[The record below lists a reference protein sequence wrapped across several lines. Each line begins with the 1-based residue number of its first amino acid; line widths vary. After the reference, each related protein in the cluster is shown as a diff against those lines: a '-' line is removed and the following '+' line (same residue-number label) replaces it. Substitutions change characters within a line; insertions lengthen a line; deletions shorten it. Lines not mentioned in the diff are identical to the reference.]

1 MHEESLSILKIKEDL
16 EEFALEFVGDEK
28 QFIYFN
34 SGKIIHDAIWGTHFF
49 EPYELSIISLP
60 IFQRLRQVSQ
70 MGFVNYIYP
79 SARHTRFEHSLGV
92 TIVANK
98 LFHYAKKERD
108 STLLDENDL
117 RHIRIAGLLHDIGHG
132 LFSHTSEEVYGY
144 MFYELIEQE
153 FEEDNVNPKPHE
165 FLSYLLIKTDS
176 FRKFFQWLQRKYRLT
191 IDSDRIANIIIGLP
205 QSEESRYKVSFING
219 SFDADKLDYFYRDSR
234 FSGIPVQLDLD
245 RLFNVMSIS
254 DLSKVSCDPSG
265 VLIRDLTI
273 GLSGVTCLEQ
283 IIFNKMILLSTIY
296 HHQKVKA
303 CDCMFKGA
311 LEYIKEK
318 GLEIHFKNKSCKF
331 INPIDFITLTDID
344 FFAEGSRTKE
354 KLLHDLIHNILYRRI
369 LKRALVISKR
379 TIEGDLN
386 QILSTRVNR
395 HQKEQE
401 LREVARQITELAGNP
416 CTPYEVW
423 IDIPKAPSF
432 KEAATTYVRT
442 KKNNP
447 NEDLQRLE
455 EFFPLKQWEEN
466 YEIHK
471 LKGHIFCPE
480 HCLDKITKAAKE
492 VFREKYNISFKGDAV
507 VYNN

>member
-1 MHEESLSILKIKEDL
+1 MESLSISKIKEDL
-16 EEFALEFVGDEK
+16 EKFALEFVGDEK
-28 QFIYFN
+28 QFIDYS

-98 LFHYAKKERD
+98 LFQYAKKEHG
-108 STLLDENDL
+108 SSLLDDNDL

-132 LFSHTSEEVYGY
+132 LFSHTSEEAYGY
-144 MFYELIEQE
+144 MLDEIIEQE
-153 FEEDNVNPKPHE
+153 FENVNVDPKPHE

-176 FRKFFQWLQRKYRLT
+176 FRKFFRWLKRKYNLD
-191 IDSDRIANIIIGLP
+191 IDSQKIADMIIGLP

-254 DLSKVSCDPSG
+254 DLSKVCDPSD

-283 IIFNKMILLSTIY
+283 IIFNKMILFSTIY

-318 GLEIHFKNKSCKF
+318 GLEIRFKEKSCKF
-331 INPIDFITLTDID
+331 DNPIDFITLTDID
-344 FFAEGSRTKE
+344 FFAEGSRTKD

-386 QILSTRVNR
+386 QLLSTKVNR

-423 IDIPKAPSF
+423 IDIPTVPSF
-432 KEAATTYVRT
+432 GDAATTYVRT
-442 KKNNP
+442 NKNNP
-447 NEDLQRLE
+447 DEGLQPLE
-455 EFFPLKQWEEN
+455 KFFPLKEWKEN
-466 YEIHK
+466 YEFHK

-480 HCLDKITKAAKE
+480 HCMDNITQAAIE
-492 VFREKYNISFKGDAV
+492 VFREKYNIRFKGDAM
-507 VYNN
+507 VYN